1 VLAVFSTIN
10 NYLSFIKFSHTVFAL
25 PFALIGF
32 TLGIVEVN
40 DGFSWDWF
48 LNNGILFLKVL
59 LCMIFARSAAMAFN
73 RFLDRKYDALNP
85 RTAKREVPAGVI
97 SPRQAL
103 IFTIFNAALFI
114 LTTIFINLT
123 VFYLSVIALF
133 VILFYSY
140 TKRFT
145 PLCHL
150 VLGVAL
156 ALSPIGAYLAVTAY
170 FKILPVLISLIVFT
184 WVSGFD
190 IIYALQDEDFDK
202 AQQLY
207 SIPSVLG
214 KTKALCVST
223 LLHVTCFGF
232 VLLAGFF
239 GDFHWLYWVGASLF
253 CALLIYQ
260 HTLVKPHDLSKV
272 NIAFGNTNGIASII
286 FATLAIISFIINK

>member
-1 VLAVFSTIN
+1 
-10 NYLSFIKFSHTVFAL
+10 
-25 PFALIGF
+25 
-32 TLGIVEVN
+32 
-40 DGFSWDWF
+40 
-48 LNNGILFLKVL
+48 
-59 LCMIFARSAAMAFN
+59 
-73 RFLDRKYDALNP
+73 
-85 RTAKREVPAGVI
+85 
-97 SPRQAL
+97 
-103 IFTIFNAALFI
+103 I